1 MVSTAGRIASRP
13 IPMARE
19 DRPQYFHDPSVD
31 RLLQMVLELSAEMW
45 AVKDWQFTVTQLL
58 AQKGVVTQADIDAF
72 QPTPDAAAALSTKRE
87 QFVARMMSHI
97 SGKTEKLKY
106 E

>member
-19 DRPQYFHDPSVD
+19 DRPVYFKDPSVD

-45 AVKDWQFTVTQLL
+45 AVKDWQFTVTSLL
-58 AQKGVVTQADIDAF
+58 EQKGVLTQADIDSF
-72 QPTPDAAAALSTKRE
+72 QAPPAAAAELAAKRE
-87 QFVARMMSHI
+87 QYVSRLMAYV
-97 SGKTEKLKY
+97 SGKTVKLKY
-106 E
+106 D